1 MFSIINVVFIH
12 LYLLFRRQNYIFYL
26 KPPNYLRFFLFLL
39 LVYGKRPV
47 SKVSVIL
54 PNVVSQYVLNEVY
67 HMLPYAKKVYYNVI
81 GIEYIGIIIK
91 KKEKKFAIWIFLSIF
106 AEKYCDMAKYINP
119 FTDVG
124 FKRIFGQE
132 LSKPLLL
139 DFLNSLFEGEKHIV
153 NLTFLDK
160 EQPALFEEDRS
171 LIYDIYCETDEGEK
185 IIVEMQNKSQ
195 PFFKN
200 RSIYYVSESI
210 ARQGERGSSWN
221 YEIDSVYLVAFLNFS
236 PLDFKKQ
243 FRTDVVLAEKDTKE
257 QFSDKLRMIYLQ
269 LPLFKKEADEC
280 ENQVERWIYLLKNME
295 TLNRLPWAAQSA
307 VFKKLE
313 SIADVSAMTRA
324 ERLQYDEA
332 LKKYRDTISVF
343 EGVRME
349 GRKEGIVANARKMK
363 SYGFTLE
370 MISDIT
376 GLTMEEVRDL

>member
-1 MFSIINVVFIH
+1 
-12 LYLLFRRQNYIFYL
+12 
-26 KPPNYLRFFLFLL
+26 
-39 LVYGKRPV
+39 
-47 SKVSVIL
+47 
-54 PNVVSQYVLNEVY
+54 
-67 HMLPYAKKVYYNVI
+67 
-81 GIEYIGIIIK
+81 
-91 KKEKKFAIWIFLSIF
+91 
-106 AEKYCDMAKYINP
+106 MAKYINP

-139 DFLNSLFEGEKHIV
+139 DFLNSLFEGEKRIV

-195 PFFKN
+195 PYFKN

-269 LPLFKKEADEC
+269 LPLFTKEADEC

-313 SIADVSAMTRA
+313 SIADVGGMTRA

-343 EGVRME
+343 EGVRLEGRME
-349 GRKEGIVANARKMK
+349 GNAEGRLEEKIAIARNLKSMGMSISDVSKATGLSEEGIKA
-363 SYGFTLE
+363 L
-370 MISDIT
+370 
-376 GLTMEEVRDL
+376 

>member
-1 MFSIINVVFIH
+1 
-12 LYLLFRRQNYIFYL
+12 
-26 KPPNYLRFFLFLL
+26 
-39 LVYGKRPV
+39 
-47 SKVSVIL
+47 
-54 PNVVSQYVLNEVY
+54 
-67 HMLPYAKKVYYNVI
+67 
-81 GIEYIGIIIK
+81 
-91 KKEKKFAIWIFLSIF
+91 
-106 AEKYCDMAKYINP
+106 MAKYINP

-139 DFLNSLFEGEKHIV
+139 DFLNSLFEGEKRIV

-171 LIYDIYCETDEGEK
+171 LIYGIYCETDEGEK

-269 LPLFKKEADEC
+269 LPLFTKEADEC

-313 SIADVSAMTRA
+313 SIADVGGMPRA

-332 LKKYRDTISVF
+332 LKKYRYTISVF
-343 EGVRME
+343 EGVRLEGRME
-349 GRKEGIVANARKMK
+349 GNAEGRLEEKIAIARNLKSMGMSISDVSKATGLSEEGIKA
-363 SYGFTLE
+363 L
-370 MISDIT
+370 
-376 GLTMEEVRDL
+376 

>member
-1 MFSIINVVFIH
+1 
-12 LYLLFRRQNYIFYL
+12 
-26 KPPNYLRFFLFLL
+26 
-39 LVYGKRPV
+39 
-47 SKVSVIL
+47 
-54 PNVVSQYVLNEVY
+54 
-67 HMLPYAKKVYYNVI
+67 
-81 GIEYIGIIIK
+81 
-91 KKEKKFAIWIFLSIF
+91 
-106 AEKYCDMAKYINP
+106 MAKYINP

-139 DFLNSLFEGEKHIV
+139 DFLNSLFEGEKRIV

-160 EQPALFEEDRS
+160 EQPAMFEEDRS

-269 LPLFKKEADEC
+269 LPLFKKEAEEC

-313 SIADVSAMTRA
+313 SIADVGGMTRA

-343 EGVRME
+343 EGVRLEGRME
-349 GRKEGIVANARKMK
+349 GNAEGRLEEKIAIARNLKSMGMSISDVSKATGLSEEGIKV
-363 SYGFTLE
+363 L
-370 MISDIT
+370 
-376 GLTMEEVRDL
+376 